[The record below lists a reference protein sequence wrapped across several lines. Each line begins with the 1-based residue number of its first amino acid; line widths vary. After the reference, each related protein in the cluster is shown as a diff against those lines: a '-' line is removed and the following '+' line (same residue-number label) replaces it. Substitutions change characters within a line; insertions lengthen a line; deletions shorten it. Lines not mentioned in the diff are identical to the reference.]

1 MICIKNLWSKLK
13 IMVLDNYS
21 YKVSYR
27 DIKYPRVELKTGSLV
42 FILPF
47 GYKSEIFLERHKD
60 WIDKKINFI
69 EECLRNAKGKE
80 LVERSDDDFKN
91 LICNIVSEVSKDLK
105 VKVNQIY
112 FRKMKTKWAS
122 LSPVKNLTVN
132 RLMKYL
138 PEYVIEYIIFHEA
151 AHAIEK
157 RHNNRFWSIIEKRY
171 KNYPEFERELFEYWF
186 KVMERKYIE

>member
-1 MICIKNLWSKLK
+1 
-13 IMVLDNYS
+13 MVLNNYS

-27 DIKYPRVELKTGSLV
+27 DIKYPRIELKTGSLV

-47 GYKSEIFLERHKD
+47 GYKSETFLERHKN

-69 EECLRNAKGKE
+69 EECLESAKEKE
-80 LVERSDDDFKN
+80 LVERSDDDFIN
-91 LICNIVSEVSKDLK
+91 LVCSIVSGVSKDLK

-151 AHAIEK
+151 AHVIEK

-186 KVMERKYIE
+186 KVSEKKYIEKFGFNMEIL